1 MPCPIILANA
11 GTPLMWA
18 SMLHMLIGNAVLG
31 AIEARILTQFFKAPA
46 GKTMGLMI
54 PANYVSAFLGSFL
67 INTTLVQSV
76 PLNLYNAW
84 RFIWLMVAA
93 MYYLTLAIEWPFIAF
108 AFRGTSRALRKSII
122 SSLTVQTATYV
133 PLFLWYYLASG
144 VSLYTTMNI
153 VPLSD
158 ISLPQ
163 NVHLYYISPTDG
175 SVKSRSLTNPPEQ
188 TLFDLKSRNKDD
200 RLFVQKSP
208 DNPTTWD
215 LFARLETEQY
225 DKPNLVLIS
234 KSFTTSAAPDFRS
247 TIDKPSIGSTDMNFG
262 PAASFASAHP
272 GPWYF
277 SSGYWP
283 VEGLFASNSTT
294 DARFAFS
301 LETPFAAWRIRN
313 ATHLPSDHLI
323 FQLGDN
329 QICILDPA
337 TKRIALITQ
346 ARGPIV
352 TLTTPTSTRPAI
364 TRPTE

>member
-1 MPCPIILANA
+1 MLCPIILANA
-11 GTPLMWA
+11 GTPLMWFTF
-18 SMLHMLIGNAVLG
+18 LHMLIGNAVLG
-31 AIEARILTQFFKAPA
+31 LIEAGLLTRVFKAPP
-46 GKTMGLMI
+46 GKTTALMI
-54 PANYVSAFLGSFL
+54 LANYVSAFLGSFL
-67 INTTLVQSV
+67 INTAFVQSFH
-76 PLNLYNAW
+76 LNLYNAW
-84 RFIWLMVAA
+84 RFIWLMVAV
-93 MYYLTLAIEWPFIAF
+93 MYLLTLAIEWPFIAL
-108 AFRGTSRALRKSII
+108 AFRGTGHWLRKSITA
-122 SSLTVQTATYV
+122 SLFVQTATYV
-133 PLFLWYYLASG
+133 PLFLWYYFASG

-158 ISLPQ
+158 IPLPQ

-188 TLFDLKSRNKDD
+188 TLFALQSHNKDD

-208 DNPTTWD
+208 DNPATWD

-234 KSFTTSAAPDFRS
+234 KAFTTSAAPDWRS
-247 TIDKPSIGSTDMNFG
+247 TVEHPSIEPTHMNLGRAAQLGS
-262 PAASFASAHP
+262 AATS
-272 GPWYF
+272 PWQYW
-277 SSGYWP
+277 SGFWP
-283 VEGLFASNSTT
+283 VEGLHATNSTT
-294 DARFAFS
+294 GTRFAFA
-301 LETPFAAWRIRN
+301 LETPFAAWSVRN

-337 TKRIALITQ
+337 TKKIALITQ

-352 TLTTPTSTRPAI
+352 TLTTSTRPAI